1 MTPFVARD
9 DTEFFGWTFDITP
22 GQPNAVGGPYRCFA
36 HVLGEIIGIDHVLT
50 KWFLIFRIVVVRIK
64 NKDHEL
70 TVDFDRIVLLFVV
83 EKDPSTESANAW
95 LVGLP

>member
-1 MTPFVARD
+1 MTTFVARD

-36 HVLGEIIGIDHVLT
+36 HVPGEIISIDDVLA
-50 KWFLIFRIVVVRIK
+50 KWFLIFWIVVVCIK
-64 NKDHEL
+64 NKDHEF
-70 TVDFDRIVLLFVV
+70 TVDLDRIVLLFVV
-83 EKDPSTESANAW
+83 EKDPSTESSNAW